1 MVKNATGGGNAKK
14 QARKHQNTFEKREL
28 IRVTDPSE
36 HYAEVIEMRGGNLC
50 KVKLMDGDEMIAHI
64 GGKFRG
70 RNKRSNFI
78 ERGTWLLVGDMS
90 WEKEVKNVSVMY
102 VYEKDEREELKREF
116 GSIVCEEES
125 GGIEFVEREIK
136 SAEEIKKIMS
146 GKSAEVI
153 EEEEI
158 RMEDM

>member
-1 MVKNATGGGNAKK
+1 MVKNANGGGNAKK

-28 IRVTDPSE
+28 IRVTERGE

-78 ERGTWLLVGDMS
+78 EKGTWMLVGERE
-90 WEKEVKNVSVMY
+90 WEKECKNVEVMY

-116 GSIVCEEES
+116 GSIVYEGENE
-125 GGIEFVEREIK
+125 GIEFVDRSSKSKEEVVEILRERG
-136 SAEEIKKIMS
+136 MC
-146 GKSAEVI
+146 

-158 RMEDM
+158 LMEDI

>member
-1 MVKNATGGGNAKK
+1 MVKNANGGGNAKK

-28 IRVTDPSE
+28 IRVTTKGE

-50 KVKLMDGDEMIAHI
+50 KVKLMDGGEMIAHI

-78 ERGTWLLVGDMS
+78 EKGTWMLVGERE
-90 WEKEVKNVSVMY
+90 WEKECKNVEVMY
-102 VYEKDEREELKREF
+102 VYDKDEREELKGEY

-125 GGIEFVEREIK
+125 SGIEFVMREERKRSCESERVESEEREILID
-136 SAEEIKKIMS
+136 EI
-146 GKSAEVI
+146 
-153 EEEEI
+153 
-158 RMEDM
+158 